1 MARFQQHDDAPRPAG
16 AVPGKL
22 EAALARADATEA
34 KYDALVGRLRSITY
48 TEALD
53 DGRMLSVSP
62 QVEVLLGYTQDE
74 WMADPLQWVRMLHIE
89 DRDRVLEACWESNR
103 TEEPFICEYRV
114 IARDGRVV
122 WLRDEAEV
130 VRGSTGQRLCWQGV
144 MLDIT
149 AQKEAQGRASPTDPP
164 AGS

>member
-1 MARFQQHDDAPRPAG
+1 MARFRDQDDVPRRAEV
-16 AVPGKL
+16 VPGKL

-74 WMADPLQWVRMLHIE
+74 WMADPLQWVRTIHAE

-103 TEEPFICEYRV
+103 TEQPFICEYRV
-114 IARDGRVV
+114 ITRDGRVL

-130 VRGSTGQRLCWQGV
+130 VRGSRGQRLCWQGV
-144 MLDIT
+144 MLDIS
-149 AQKEAQGRASPTDPP
+149 AEKEAE
-164 AGS
+164 GSTSHEEATS

>member
-1 MARFQQHDDAPRPAG
+1 MAALPRGDGPKAAG
-16 AVPGKL
+16 VLPGKL
-22 EAALARADATEA
+22 AAALARAGTAGAAQDGPA
-34 KYDALVGRLRSITY
+34 GRHLAITY

-53 DGRMLSVSP
+53 DGRMISISP
-62 QVEVLLGYTQDE
+62 QVEAVLGYTQDE
-74 WMADPLQWVRMLHIE
+74 WMADPLQWVRMLHLE
-89 DRDRVLEACWESNR
+89 DRERVLEACWESNR
-103 TEEPFICEYRV
+103 TEEPFVCEYRV

-149 AQKEAQGRASPTDPP
+149 AQKEALGPAPPADPP
-164 AGS
+164 TG

>member
-1 MARFQQHDDAPRPAG
+1 MVAVPDGHGSKRAG
-16 AVPGKL
+16 VLPGKL
-22 EAALARADATEA
+22 AAALARAEPTGLSDDGAPA
-34 KYDALVGRLRSITY
+34 GRLLAITY

-53 DGRMLSVSP
+53 DGRMLSISP
-62 QVEVLLGYTQDE
+62 QVEVVLGYTQDE
-74 WMADPLQWVRMLHIE
+74 WMADPLQWVRMLHLE

-103 TEEPFICEYRV
+103 TEQPFVCEYRV

-130 VRGSTGQRLCWQGV
+130 VRGSAGQRLCWQGT

-149 AQKEAQGRASPTDPP
+149 AQKEA
-164 AGS
+164 